1 MMAPITF
8 CKHTLGALRIFQISK
23 KKRKKKKIEEVE
35 KMTEKAKRN

>member
-8 CKHTLGALRIFQISK
+8 CKHTHGALRIFQISK
-23 KKRKKKKIEEVE
+23 KKRKKKIEEVE